1 MMYWFTGL
9 FGLALA
15 VAPFAQG
22 YQDHPSA
29 MWTSIVF
36 GVVVFAVSVVEA
48 MDVKRAQWEWW
59 VAGSAGI
66 LAALTPAVFGFAIV
80 TAELW
85 TLLILGVIIVLLA
98 GYELFFAE
106 QPAATALRGHS
117 QPQQ

>member
-9 FGLALA
+9 FGLALV

-36 GVVVFAVSVVEA
+36 GVVVFTAAVMEA
-48 MDVKRAQWEWW
+48 MDAKHATWEWW
-59 VAGSAGI
+59 VTGSAGI
-66 LAALTPAVFGFAIV
+66 LAALTPVVFGFAII

-85 TLLILGVIIVLLA
+85 TLLILGVLIAILA

-106 QPAATALRGHS
+106 QPLEA
-117 QPQQ
+117 Q